1 MTIHP
6 QLLGNL
12 FIPLYK
18 LYSLIILYI
27 INVTIFPN
35 VNTSLIHGNH
45 HSKLP
50 KRVKKQLKTQKQDE
64 ICPKIQGL
72 DKSKTKLMNN
82 GKGDQ

>member
-1 MTIHP
+1 MLPSSI
-6 QLLGNL
+6 
-12 FIPLYK
+12 
-18 LYSLIILYI
+18 
-27 INVTIFPN
+27 N

-64 ICPKIQGL
+64 ICPKIRGL

-82 GKGDQ
+82 GKGNQ